1 MEFFI
6 NKQANKLLEC
16 SSCGEKLNPNQRYCS
31 KCGKRVE
38 VDETMKKKAISK
50 LVLKNY
56 SSIDVSDYLDF
67 VSYKSIT
74 EKQKAQILNFDKN
87 LSICDFICACS
98 KSILGDSYKDGLLF
112 MLSGFYVKET
122 PFSQSYFFKYSDIE
136 LEILIGD
143 SEELR
148 VYFHDKETNKMKHKD
163 VAIYD
168 ARKLKELLEKI
179 IAIDKENDTSYTV
192 KSPTGATKGVH
203 GTKNRKAYRDGQISG
218 YERCS
223 RQYELK
229 LRSEAEKFLKKEKDF
244 RHETTEYEQLLDE
257 YEKVIEELEA
267 LVRESSLTE
276 YSERLENEKKIVKQL
291 KQLRG

>member
-31 KCGKRVE
+31 RCGKRVE

-56 SSIDVSDYLDF
+56 SSIDVSSYLDF

-122 PFSQSYFFKYSDIE
+122 PFSQSYFFKYSE
-136 LEILIGD
+136 RSK
-143 SEELR
+143 SE
-148 VYFHDKETNKMKHKD
+148 
-163 VAIYD
+163 
-168 ARKLKELLEKI
+168 
-179 IAIDKENDTSYTV
+179 
-192 KSPTGATKGVH
+192 
-203 GTKNRKAYRDGQISG
+203 KA
-218 YERCS
+218 
-223 RQYELK
+223 
-229 LRSEAEKFLKKEKDF
+229 
-244 RHETTEYEQLLDE
+244 
-257 YEKVIEELEA
+257 
-267 LVRESSLTE
+267 LT
-276 YSERLENEKKIVKQL
+276 
-291 KQLRG
+291 